1 MFYIKN
7 KILVL
12 SFGLLLLSS
21 SSFAFNIGDFEIGD
35 DSNSS
40 DAENSKTNELDLDG
54 LASGFGSLFDAPNN
68 DNSLDAENSKTND
81 LDLEGLAS
89 GFGSLFN
96 SPKSDGS
103 DGFSLDGLTSGL
115 EGGISDLSSG
125 LEKGLGD
132 LSSGIGGGLRD
143 ASQALGGG
151 EILGLS
157 QPVVR
162 DFTLATKL
170 FREALDIENSAE
182 YEEAMANCMG
192 EKVCTNDEL
201 DKISNASAEVLAE
214 IERRKAS
221 GEGLSAEAKAK
232 FNEGLVPFARATAS
246 GGVLIAVMINA
257 GSQINNCDSNIF
269 AAISCVANAAV
280 VIDILGGLQPMVSGF
295 MDSAGTIYDF
305 SKSNGLEVPEEEG
318 AS

>member
-21 SSFAFNIGDFEIGD
+21 SSFAFNIGDFEIGG

-40 DAENSKTNELDLDG
+40 DTENSKTNELDLDG
-54 LASGFGSLFDAPNN
+54 LASGFGSLFEAPNN
-68 DNSLDAENSKTND
+68 DNSSDTENSKTNELD
-81 LDLEGLAS
+81 LDGLAS
-89 GFGSLFN
+89 GVGSLFS

-103 DGFSLDGLTSGL
+103 EGFSLDGLTSGL
-115 EGGISDLSSG
+115 EG
-125 LEKGLGD
+125 GLGD

-221 GEGLSAEAKAK
+221 GEELSAEAKAK

>member
-1 MFYIKN
+1 
-7 KILVL
+7 L

-21 SSFAFNIGDFEIGD
+21 SSFAFNIGDFEIGG

-40 DAENSKTNELDLDG
+40 DTETSNTEELNLDG
-54 LASGFGSLFDAPNN
+54 LVSGFGGLFD
-68 DNSLDAENSKTND
+68 
-81 LDLEGLAS
+81 
-89 GFGSLFN
+89 

-103 DGFSLDGLTSGL
+103 EGFSLDGLTSGL
-115 EGGISDLSSG
+115 EGGISDLTSG
-125 LEKGLGD
+125 LEGGLGD
-132 LSSGIGGGLRD
+132 LSSGIGGGLRE

-201 DKISNASAEVLAE
+201 DKISNASKEVLAE

-221 GEGLSAEAKAK
+221 GEELSAEAKAK
-232 FNEGLVPFARATAS
+232 FNEGLVPFVRATT
-246 GGVLIAVMINA
+246 GGTVLIAVMINA
-257 GSQINNCDSNIF
+257 GSQIQDCDANIF

-295 MDSAGTIYDF
+295 MDSAGTIYEF
-305 SKSNGLEVPEEEG
+305 SESNGIEVPEEEG

>member
-21 SSFAFNIGDFEIGD
+21 SSFAFNIGDFEIGG

-40 DAENSKTNELDLDG
+40 DTETSNTEELDLDG
-54 LASGFGSLFDAPNN
+54 LVSGFGDLFDAPKN
-68 DNSLDAENSKTND
+68 DNSSDTETSNTEELNLD
-81 LDLEGLAS
+81 GLVS
-89 GFGSLFN
+89 GLGGLFD
-96 SPKSDGS
+96 SPESDGS
-103 DGFSLDGLTSGL
+103 EGFSLDSLTSGL
-115 EGGISDLSSG
+115 EGGISDLTSG
-125 LEKGLGD
+125 LEGGLGD
-132 LSSGIGGGLRD
+132 LSSGIGGGLRE

-201 DKISNASAEVLAE
+201 EKISNASKEVMAE

-221 GEGLSAEAKAK
+221 GEELSAEAKAK
-232 FNEGLVPFARATAS
+232 FNEGLVPFVRATA
-246 GGVLIAVMINA
+246 GGTVLVAVMINA
-257 GSQINNCDSNIF
+257 GSQIQNCDANVF
-269 AAISCVANAAV
+269 AAISCLANAAI

-295 MDSAGTIYDF
+295 MDSAGTIYEF
-305 SKSNGLEVPEEEG
+305 SESNGIEVPEEEG